1 MFGMS
6 RARDTGNLSVGLAV
20 RESNLSPVKLA
31 EPLWVSTKNIPL
43 YSIHWTISFSYS
55 IFNIVADFRPQ
66 KSFKNKTTE
75 W

>member
-43 YSIHWTISFSYS
+43 YSI
-55 IFNIVADFRPQ
+55 FNIVADFRPQ